1 MEKKK
6 KSPDYLIPASHFKT
20 VRPVERLDAPKAKVA
35 PAKAPVP
42 NEPAPSLQQN
52 EVLANPQQHEILAT
66 PQQKTE
72 TKPETAPPPK
82 AKPALNIG
90 VNSGKKVSALSL
102 KSIKEKQQLQ
112 AQNAKEDKAA
122 DLPKEDFSQEALE
135 ENWKAYTAKMEK
147 KGRYNLVSHLSM
159 ALPQKQDNHLV
170 LEYPN
175 ATIKVELESASHELL
190 AFLRKRLKNYDIE
203 LDIRVNEEI
212 QKRYAYTPREKYDKL
227 KEINPLMDTLRQEFD
242 LEI

>member
-1 MEKKK
+1 
-6 KSPDYLIPASHFKT
+6 
-20 VRPVERLDAPKAKVA
+20 
-35 PAKAPVP
+35 
-42 NEPAPSLQQN
+42 
-52 EVLANPQQHEILAT
+52 
-66 PQQKTE
+66 
-72 TKPETAPPPK
+72 
-82 AKPALNIG
+82 
-90 VNSGKKVSALSL
+90 
-102 KSIKEKQQLQ
+102 
-112 AQNAKEDKAA
+112 
-122 DLPKEDFSQEALE
+122 
-135 ENWKAYTAKMEK
+135 
-147 KGRYNLVSHLSM
+147 M